1 MADDVVALI
10 KELGLKKPHL
20 IGISMGGTI
29 AQSVASRYGDQIS
42 KLVIHVSCPKWRQAM
57 LDGLGS
63 LLRLR
68 ELGLEFEEVFRATL
82 PWIFGQR
89 VLEDENCIQEIKK
102 FILDNPYPQTLEGQ
116 KRQFEV
122 LRNFDG
128 RDSLSLIQSQT
139 LISYARE
146 DLLVLPY
153 EVEWMKSQLPHA
165 RSHEWEGGHG
175 LFFDFPEQ
183 LAERFTEFFLEQ

>member
-1 MADDVVALI
+1 MTFDNRGVGQTEDDGRPLSAELMADDVVALI

-82 PWIFGQR
+82 PWMYI
-89 VLEDENCIQEIKK
+89 NSII
-102 FILDNPYPQTLEGQ
+102 TLA
-116 KRQFEV
+116 F
-122 LRNFDG
+122 
-128 RDSLSLIQSQT
+128 
-139 LISYARE
+139 
-146 DLLVLPY
+146 
-153 EVEWMKSQLPHA
+153 
-165 RSHEWEGGHG
+165 
-175 LFFDFPEQ
+175 
-183 LAERFTEFFLEQ
+183 